1 MTNAAIILEN
11 SLQLMEEGK
20 LAGSGVWVTMVT
32 DDGEKKVELPEE
44 IHTFNG
50 WKERGFRVKKGEKS
64 EIKFAIWKHTVKEKK
79 PEEKNWERTRR
90 QPGGTYVPQNFR
102 IFHGRAGR
110 KNLRDGR
117 LIPAGGKI
125 SWKTL

>member
-1 MTNAAIILEN
+1 MTNATIILEN

-50 WKERGFRVKKGEKS
+50 WKSRGFRVKKGEKS

-79 PEEKNWERTRR
+79 PEEKIGNELADGPEERMFLKVSEFFTAA
-90 QPGGTYVPQNFR
+90 QVE
-102 IFHGRAGR
+102 
-110 KNLRDGR
+110 
-117 LIPAGGKI
+117 KI
-125 SWKTL
+125 